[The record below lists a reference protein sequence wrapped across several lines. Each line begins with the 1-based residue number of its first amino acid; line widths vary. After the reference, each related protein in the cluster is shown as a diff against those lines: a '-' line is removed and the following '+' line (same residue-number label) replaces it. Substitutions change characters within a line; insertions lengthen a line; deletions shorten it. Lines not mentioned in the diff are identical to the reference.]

1 MGGII
6 MKRIGLLPLVAAL
19 GAWLACCRIPAG
31 SENMNVF
38 GLRDNLIRDYEQ
50 V

>member
-1 MGGII
+1 MLRLFWIVLTSATFG
-6 MKRIGLLPLVAAL
+6 

-31 SENMNVF
+31 SESMNVF